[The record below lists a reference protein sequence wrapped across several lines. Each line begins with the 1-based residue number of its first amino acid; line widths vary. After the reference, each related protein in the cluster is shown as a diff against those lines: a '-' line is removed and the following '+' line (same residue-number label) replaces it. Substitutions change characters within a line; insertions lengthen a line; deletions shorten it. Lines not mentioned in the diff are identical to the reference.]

1 MLGKLEFLTGLGN
14 AASAISRVSDIV
26 MSAPS
31 AIKMLQPIVEFGQ
44 SGPVSVAVT
53 GLSRSGKSVFITSLA
68 HNLLS
73 AANKPARMPLLKAAS
88 DNRIVAATLHGP
100 AAQATPL
107 FPYRANVSGMAT
119 NPPLW
124 PQPTNDISEIQIDI
138 RFKPNGVLAGLLSK
152 SAETKLSITD
162 YPGEWLLD
170 LPLLRMSYDEWAH
183 RTLALCNTG
192 IRATEAGDWRN
203 YIALLA
209 ADAPAD
215 EATAK
220 QAHGLYRAF
229 LIRCRERYGLN
240 YLQPG
245 RFIRPG
251 GLDDAPFLWFCPLE
265 PAAAAKA
272 PRQGSLHALMESRF
286 ESYKTNVVEPFYRDH
301 FRRFSR
307 QIVLVDVLHALL
319 GGEDTF
325 RDCQMALE
333 AIMESFKFGSR
344 NFLPALFGSRIE
356 RVLFAATKVDHVTR
370 IQRDH
375 LTQLLTNLVAIPE
388 LKVKS
393 ASAAANVMALASVV
407 CTEDSTEVI
416 GGHTVDVV
424 VGLPVG
430 KDKRAKFFPGPI
442 PARPPKPDEWQERF
456 LNIPSFR
463 PPSIEAA
470 PTEGIPHINLDAALE
485 FLLGDKLA

>member
-1 MLGKLEFLTGLGN
+1 M
-14 AASAISRVSDIV
+14 ASVSISPPR
-26 MSAPS
+26 
-31 AIKMLQPIVEFGQ
+31 F
-44 SGPVSVAVT
+44 AVT

-68 HNLLS
+68 HNLMS
-73 AANKPARMPLLKAAS
+73 VANKPSRMPLLKVAS
-88 DNRIVAATLHGP
+88 SGRIVAATLQGP
-100 AAQATPL
+100 AAQTVPL
-107 FPYRANVSGMAT
+107 FPYRANIAGMAA
-119 NPPLW
+119 NPPRW
-124 PQPTNDISEIQIDI
+124 PEPTNDISEIEIDI
-138 RFKPNGVLAGLLSK
+138 RFKPNGVLSGLLSK

-170 LPLLRMSYDEWAH
+170 LPLLQLNYDEWCHA
-183 RTLALCNTG
+183 TLELCSNG

-203 YIALLA
+203 YIALQG

-220 QAHGLYRAF
+220 QAHDLYRAF

-265 PAAAAKA
+265 SVVDAKA
-272 PRQGSLHALMESRF
+272 ARPGSLHALMESRF

-307 QIVLVDVLHALL
+307 QIVLVDVLQALL

-370 IQRDH
+370 VQRDH

-393 ASAAANVMALASVV
+393 ASSAADVIALASVV

-424 VGLPVG
+424 VGLPEG
-430 KDKRAKFFPGPI
+430 KNSRVKFFPGPI
-442 PARPPKPDEWQERF
+442 PTKPPKPGEWPDRF
-456 LNIPSFR
+456 LDIPRFR
-463 PPSIEAA
+463 PPSIEVA

-485 FLLGDKLA
+485 LLIGDKLA